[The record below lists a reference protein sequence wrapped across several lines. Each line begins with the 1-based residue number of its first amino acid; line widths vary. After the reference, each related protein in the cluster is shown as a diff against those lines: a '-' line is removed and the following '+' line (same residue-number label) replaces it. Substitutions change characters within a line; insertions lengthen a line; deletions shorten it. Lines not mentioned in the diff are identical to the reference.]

1 MEDGFSFS
9 GAPDAPVRAE
19 RERGFD
25 FTAPPAEAPYA
36 SGLDAVLAEEAVSHR
51 PAVTAALDR
60 LAHDPADRPALATL
74 ARFYHTMAGS
84 AGSLGRGGP
93 AAIAAALRATV
104 ETAHDGGGLSP
115 GAVATV
121 RHETVRLFADL
132 AAGVTRAA
140 PTTALDAVVRE
151 AFAIEAAELL
161 DSLDNGVLAWEG
173 GQPYAALEGDLLRAW
188 HTLKGAANSVGL
200 PAVGRV
206 AHAAEDALPRLAGDA
221 RAGGRLLAVQ
231 AALRRAVVAD
241 PTAIDADALCAAL
254 AADASPGSDATVAPE
269 PTAAAVV
276 SDEAQSPTERWV
288 RLGTDR
294 LDHLM
299 RLAGELVISR
309 ARLDAQVTGLASLQ
323 SELRISRARLTETVE
338 GFRTR
343 WEFGGL
349 DGRRRAVVAGVAAER
364 PADDAFTELELD
376 HYDDI
381 HVLARALGEIDADV
395 AEAQAALATGLE
407 RIGEDADR
415 FHRLVGELQGE
426 VTRARMVAVDQLF
439 ARLRLAARDAAE
451 RGTCEVRVT
460 VRGAAVTLDKAIVDA
475 VHLPLLHLVR
485 NAVAHGIE
493 DAATRAEAGKD
504 VIGTITLA
512 ANQADGQ
519 VVITVSDDGGGLHLA
534 ALRQAGACA
543 GLIAAD
549 LALEDP
555 AVAALIF
562 TPGLSTAA
570 SVDAVAGRGYG
581 CDIARREI
589 ARLHGTIAVT
599 STPGRGTAFTI
610 TLPATL
616 AASRAL
622 GIRQGGLACAV
633 PMDAVERVIEF
644 DGVTSDDGMIAVEGR
659 RIPLRRLAD
668 AFDQPA
674 PTAGG
679 PALVLRLGDRRW
691 ALQVDVLG
699 QFQDIVVQP
708 LGDLLADHPLFIGVT
723 LDGRGEL
730 VPVLD
735 VRGLADALPA
745 AAPRAA
751 LPGATPSQAVA
762 RVRRVLVVDDSLS
775 VRTVAARLLRE
786 LGADPLLAV
795 DGAEALERLRESAV
809 DLVLTDLEMPRVNG
823 YELLREIRQQPA
835 LRALPVVVV
844 SSRAGQKHRDAATAA
859 GANAYLAKPFTI
871 EHLAGLL
878 ATWTH
883 R

>member
-104 ETAHDGGGLSP
+104 ETAHDGGGLDP
-115 GAVATV
+115 GSVATV

-140 PTTALDAVVRE
+140 PTTAFDAVVRE
-151 AFAIEAAELL
+151 AFAVEAAELL
-161 DSLDNGVLAWEG
+161 DRLDHGMLAWEG
-173 GQPYAALEGDLLRAW
+173 GQPYAALEGELLRAW

-200 PAVGRV
+200 PAIGRV

-221 RAGGRLLAVQ
+221 RAGGRMLVVQ
-231 AALRRAVVAD
+231 AALRRALAAD
-241 PTAIDADALCAAL
+241 QAAIDADALCAAL
-254 AADASPGSDATVAPE
+254 ASDASPDASAAPVGPVAALVGDQGQAP
-269 PTAAAVV
+269 A
-276 SDEAQSPTERWV
+276 ERWV

-323 SELRISRARLTETVE
+323 SELRISRARLTETVD

-349 DGRRRAVVAGVAAER
+349 DGRRRAVAARVAAG
-364 PADDAFTELELD
+364 ALTGDATFTELELD

-381 HVLARALGEIDADV
+381 HVLARALGEIDADIG
-395 AEAQAALATGLE
+395 EAQVALASGLE

-439 ARLRLAARDAAE
+439 ARLRLAAREAASH
-451 RGTCEVRVT
+451 GTREVRVAT
-460 VRGAAVTLDKAIVDA
+460 RGATVTLDKAIVDA

-493 DAATRAEAGKD
+493 DAPARAAAGKD
-504 VIGTITLA
+504 AVGTITLA
-512 ANQADGQ
+512 ASQADGQ

-534 ALRQAGACA
+534 ALRQAGAAA
-543 GLIAAD
+543 GLVAAD
-549 LALEDP
+549 QALDDP
-555 AVAALIF
+555 AVAALVF

-570 SVDAVAGRGYG
+570 SIDAVAGRGYG

-633 PMDAVERVIEF
+633 PMDAVERVIQL
-644 DGVTSDDGMIAVEGR
+644 DGVASDDGMVAVEGR

-668 AFDQPA
+668 AFAQPA
-674 PTAGG
+674 PAAGG

-691 ALQVDVLG
+691 ALQVDSLG

-745 AAPRAA
+745 TAPPAAA
-751 LPGATPSQAVA
+751 PGATPAVA
-762 RVRRVLVVDDSLS
+762 RVTRVLVVDDSLS

-786 LGADPLLAV
+786 LGAEPLLAV

-844 SSRAGQKHRDAATAA
+844 SSRAGQKHRDAASAA
-859 GANAYLAKPFTI
+859 GANAYLAKPFTVDQ
-871 EHLAGLL
+871 LAGLL
-878 ATWTH
+878 ATWTT